1 MKKVLL
7 YIDEHLEEIFCLLVF
22 VLMSLL
28 TFVQVILR
36 YIFNSSIVFSEELSR
51 YLFVWLTFIGISYG
65 VKKGS
70 HLSVDVVFNRLK
82 GPARIAVNVLAM
94 ALYIFFAVL
103 MVVHSYKYFARVAA
117 TAQLAASMNLH
128 MKWVALAP
136 LAGFV
141 LVLYRLL
148 QQSAVG
154 IINFIKN
161 RGEKNG

>member
-28 TFVQVILR
+28 TFIQVILR

-51 YLFVWLTFIGISYG
+51 YLFVWLTFIGIAYG

-82 GPARIAVNVLAM
+82 GPVRTAVSVLAM
-94 ALYIFFAVL
+94 ALYISFAVL
-103 MVVHSYKYFARVAA
+103 MVIHSYRYFARVAA

-148 QQSAVG
+148 QQSVSG
-154 IINFIKN
+154 IVYFIRN